1 MGTLLGG
8 AGGGGKEEEEGG
20 AVGAASL
27 PQAATGWSRLPVSLP
42 VGSLASMDVFA
53 RPGQVI
59 GQFAVG
65 SAPPTASTMQHR
77 RSAKRPI
84 AETEPEAEFVFDV
97 EGEMELEEA
106 NTQFSQ
112 YIQPGTGKRRTVVC
126 KHWLRGLCKKGEMCD
141 YLHEYDE
148 DKMPVCQFYF
158 SETVCVHSS
167 SSWTKRCWSTDAH
180 RYACFQC
187 CRVVGRVQQSELP
200 LQALAPLRQ
209 RPRMPVVQPWIL
221 QKRTTLQAE
230 ACQKEEE
237 MR

>member
-1 MGTLLGG
+1 M
-8 AGGGGKEEEEGG
+8 
-20 AVGAASL
+20 GAAGFACSL
-27 PQAATGWSRLPVSLP
+27 V
-42 VGSLASMDVFA
+42 SMDVYA

-65 SAPPTASTMQHR
+65 SAPPTAATLQHR
-77 RSAKRPI
+77 RAAKRPI

-106 NTQFSQ
+106 HTKFSQ

-158 SETVCVHSS
+158 SETVRVHPEHSQIRCPAKNIVVVVAAWRL
-167 SSWTKRCWSTDAH
+167 WTTAALTGTYCMG
-180 RYACFQC
+180 
-187 CRVVGRVQQSELP
+187 RVAGRVQQGKLP
-200 LQALAPLRQ
+200 FQAFASFRQ
-209 RPRMPVVQPWIL
+209 RSGMPMVQPWIL
-221 QKRTTLQAE
+221 
-230 ACQKEEE
+230 
-237 MR
+237 

>member
-1 MGTLLGG
+1 VCAAALL
-8 AGGGGKEEEEGG
+8 ARSH
-20 AVGAASL
+20 V
-27 PQAATGWSRLPVSLP
+27 
-42 VGSLASMDVFA
+42 SMDVYA

-65 SAPPTASTMQHR
+65 SAPPTAATLQHR
-77 RSAKRPI
+77 RAAKRPI

-106 NTQFSQ
+106 HTKFSQ

-158 SETVCVHSS
+158 SETVRAHP
-167 SSWTKRCWSTDAH
+167 KRSQSCSPSKNSPGSRMASGVGQLQLRCPAH
-180 RYACFQC
+180 TGTYVSNGCFQSC
-187 CRVVGRVQQSELP
+187 CVAGRVQQGKLP
-200 LQALAPLRQ
+200 FQAFASFRQ
-209 RPRMPVVQPWIL
+209 RSGMPVVQPWIL
-221 QKRTTLQAE
+221 
-230 ACQKEEE
+230 
-237 MR
+237 